1 MVEKSMTY
9 YMKIKEQLAEF
20 AINQEGAVTVDFVV
34 LTGGVVLIAIAAATA
49 LSSKVATAGSA
60 ISV

>member
-1 MVEKSMTY
+1 MTY
-9 YMKIKEQLAEF
+9 YMKTKEQLATF
-20 AINQEGAVTVDFVV
+20 AANQEGAVTVDFVV

-49 LSSKVATAGSA
+49 LASKVVTAVSA